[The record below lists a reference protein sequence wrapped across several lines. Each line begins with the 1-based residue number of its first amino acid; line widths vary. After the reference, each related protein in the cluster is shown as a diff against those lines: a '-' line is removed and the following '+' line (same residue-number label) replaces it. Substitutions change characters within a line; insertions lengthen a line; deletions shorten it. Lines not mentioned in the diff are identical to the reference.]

1 VVEGTSR
8 LQPVRRT
15 FNWPLAVYLLAI
27 LLVTLQ
33 KGVITGHAGNYM
45 LFRETFHRLISGRDI
60 YSPPPGEIRDFLY
73 SPSFALLFAPFAI
86 WPFALGLLLW
96 NGVNA
101 LAVYYGLTRL
111 LPAREARLALAI
123 VLLDVV
129 RSLQAAQSNAL
140 VAGLI
145 LVAFVALER
154 GREATAATAV
164 VTGALIKVYPI
175 AAATFAIFAPPPPAR
190 RVRFL
195 AWSLGIGLALA
206 ALPLLVLSPAAVV
219 AVYREWFAILQ
230 RDTVLQ
236 GQSVMRILSDWFAIA
251 VPNWTIQLAGTVLLL
266 LPVALRRD
274 LWADGRFRRLFL
286 SSMMVF
292 LVIFN
297 HQAESPSFVVATC
310 GIAIWYVSSR
320 REWWRTALLAFTL
333 VAVTVSHLFF
343 FPHQFYHDVIKSHA
357 LDAFACALVWLVM
370 QVELWTWPRS
380 QLAEVTQRDVPA
392 GETGSNQS

>member
-1 VVEGTSR
+1 MNLNLWTR
-8 LQPVRRT
+8 LRRT
-15 FNWPLAVYLLAI
+15 FNWSLAAYVLAI

-33 KGVITGHAGNYM
+33 KGVITGHAANYM
-45 LFRETFHRLISGRDI
+45 LFRETFYRLISGADI
-60 YSPPPGEIRDFLY
+60 YYPPPGEIRDFLY
-73 SPSFALLFAPFAI
+73 SPTFALLFAPFAI
-86 WPFALGLLLW
+86 WPFPLGLLLW
-96 NGVNA
+96 TGVNA
-101 LAVYYGLTRL
+101 LAVYYGITRL
-111 LPAREARLALAI
+111 LPAREARFALAI

-129 RSLQAAQSNAL
+129 RSLQASQSNAL

-145 LVAFVALER
+145 LIAFVALER

-164 VTGALIKVYPI
+164 VTGALIKVYPM
-175 AAATFAIFAPPPPAR
+175 AAGTLGIFSPPAR

-195 AWSLGIGLALA
+195 VWSLVIGLALA

-236 GQSVMRILSDWFAIA
+236 GQSVMRILSDWFGIA
-251 VPNWTIQLAGTVLLL
+251 VPNWAIQLAGTLLLL

-274 LWADGRFRRLFL
+274 RWADGRFRRLFL
-286 SSMMVF
+286 CSLLVF

-320 REWWRTALLAFTL
+320 REWWRGALLALTL
-333 VAVTVSHLFF
+333 LAVTVSHLVF
-343 FPHQFYHDVIKSHA
+343 FPHQFYQDVIKAHA
-357 LDAFACALVWLVM
+357 LDAFSCALVWFVM
-370 QVELWTWPRS
+370 QVELWSWPRS
-380 QLAEVTQRDVPA
+380 QLAEVTQRDVAA
-392 GETGSNQS
+392 GESGLDLH